1 MTTYRSKIG
10 LELVI
15 PLGILTGGML
25 ALFIANGVWFGVVT
39 VCSVLLFIGH
49 MFATTRYM
57 VNGTSLRIVCGF
69 FYSNM
74 IDIRTIKSVRSTN
87 NPISSPAASLDRM
100 EIVCSNNE
108 RIVISPKD
116 KTGFLNHLRSINP
129 DIAMKD
135 PD

>member
-25 ALFIANGVWFGVVT
+25 ALFIAIGVWFGVII
-39 VCSVLLFIGH
+39 VCSALLFIGH

-129 DIAMKD
+129 DIVMKD